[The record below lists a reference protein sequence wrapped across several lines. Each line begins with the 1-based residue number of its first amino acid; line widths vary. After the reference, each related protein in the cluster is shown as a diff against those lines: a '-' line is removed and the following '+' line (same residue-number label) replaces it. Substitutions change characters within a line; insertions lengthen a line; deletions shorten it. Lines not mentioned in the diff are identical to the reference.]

1 MTWESNQDWHLDRAR
16 EPYRLPEQL
25 PQLRIDPGGSSRRSR
40 QSSSPSSAAAQSIRT
55 VVGMVNELMTVLTD
69 SAAHAG
75 RGHALTIDSGWS
87 EGADTVPAFI
97 QRFTQG
103 QKGGSHAY

>member
-1 MTWESNQDWHLDRAR
+1 MTWESTQDWHLGRAR
-16 EPYRLPEQL
+16 EPYSSLEQL
-25 PQLRIDPGGSSRRSR
+25 PQLRMTLEAHHGAADGARPKQRSG
-40 QSSSPSSAAAQSIRT
+40 P
-55 VVGMVNELMTVLTD
+55 VNPHRGWDGERLMTVLTD
-69 SAAHAG
+69 SGAQAG

-87 EGADTVPAFI
+87 EVADTAPAFI

>member
-1 MTWESNQDWHLDRAR
+1 
-16 EPYRLPEQL
+16 
-25 PQLRIDPGGSSRRSR
+25 
-40 QSSSPSSAAAQSIRT
+40 
-55 VVGMVNELMTVLTD
+55 MTVLTD
-69 SAAHAG
+69 SAAQAG

-103 QKGGSHAY
+103 QKGGLHAY

>member
-1 MTWESNQDWHLDRAR
+1 MTWENNQGWHLGRAR
-16 EPYRLPEQL
+16 EPSRLPEQL
-25 PQLRIDPGGSSRRSR
+25 PQLRIDPGSSSRRCR
-40 QSSSPSSAAAQSIRT
+40 RSSSKHRSGP
-55 VVGMVNELMTVLTD
+55 VNPHRGWDGERLMTVLTD
-69 SAAHAG
+69 SAAQAG

-87 EGADTVPAFI
+87 EVADTAPAFI

>member
-1 MTWESNQDWHLDRAR
+1 
-16 EPYRLPEQL
+16 
-25 PQLRIDPGGSSRRSR
+25 
-40 QSSSPSSAAAQSIRT
+40 
-55 VVGMVNELMTVLTD
+55 MTVLTD
-69 SAAHAG
+69 SGAQAE

-87 EGADTVPAFI
+87 EVADTAPAFI